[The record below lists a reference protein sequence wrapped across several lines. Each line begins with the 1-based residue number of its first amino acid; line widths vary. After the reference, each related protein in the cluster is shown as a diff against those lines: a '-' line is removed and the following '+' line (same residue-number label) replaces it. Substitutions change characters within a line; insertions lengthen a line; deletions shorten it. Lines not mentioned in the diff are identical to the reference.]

1 MMMLTKLKFI
11 NTHLS
16 CSQIMMR
23 TCSQTRNYKY
33 THIMP
38 THVDAQNIQIY
49 EYTCHFDKIVIYK
62 YIRFMFTNYKAHL
75 IVICNHAIIIL
86 TNYKSHNIL
95 YYKCTLIMQ
104 TNYAVTY
111 TYTFLMLTNHDI
123 YKLIIYKYKRAMLT
137 HYEGR
142 KLASF
147 YTHVM
152 LTNYNA

>member
-1 MMMLTKLKFI
+1 
-11 NTHLS
+11 
-16 CSQIMMR
+16 MMR

-49 EYTCHFDKIVIYK
+49 EYTYHFDKIVIYK
-62 YIRFMFTNYKAHL
+62 YIRFMFTNYKAHI

-111 TYTFLMLTNHDI
+111 TYTFLMLTPYGF
-123 YKLIIYKYKRAMLT
+123 YKHVIYKYLQFMLT
-137 HYEGR
+137 LCDAR
-142 KLASF
+142 KI
-147 YTHVM
+147 
-152 LTNYNA
+152 